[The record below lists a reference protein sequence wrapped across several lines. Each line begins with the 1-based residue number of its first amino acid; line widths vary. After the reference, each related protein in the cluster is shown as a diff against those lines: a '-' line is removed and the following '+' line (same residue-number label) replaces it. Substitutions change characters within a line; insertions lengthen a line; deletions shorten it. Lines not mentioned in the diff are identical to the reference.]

1 MATRR
6 SHNKTRLGCRQCKR
20 RRIKCDVKHPSCANC
35 DKKGETCSFLLL
47 APSSLLL
54 TRSTS
59 PASPQISTTST
70 SPKSPDWTWQPQSI
84 HSPNN
89 LTAFSN
95 EIALATQTPRHTE
108 ADFDTTTLDL
118 SISSNASPPQLFYF
132 PELTIPP
139 YLRLDDVWKDIRENL
154 SPSLQDVLS
163 HYEYTTSLTHASDD
177 PAKAAWQSYV
187 PEMAHQHEFL
197 VNCVLSVASLHLGR
211 LREDQAEKR
220 RMNAIAAS
228 RMNKALTKYRS
239 ALENVTEDNAAALFA
254 SSTLTAV
261 YLFRT
266 SSLDIQNLCASMPP
280 DTIVPPPSVVD
291 KMMMCALR
299 TIWGLRG
306 PLSVLMSGW
315 NFVMSGKMHPVALRE
330 WWPTS
335 CIPATPRAV
344 EEDERLR
351 KIEDLWMQSDRSW
364 APERTY
370 LSQALSILRE
380 TFSLISQLTLP
391 EKYPPMT
398 AVSYSVDDTTVG
410 VLTDRGAIFVWAA
423 RISREFIQLIEK
435 KDRDALVIL
444 AHYAILPGRVRNVW
458 WLEGLGADF
467 VTAIAMALGRDNWA
481 LIAWPA
487 SVVGVDLDNA
497 LGARQDRLEGTPDEM
512 HMAV

>member
-1 MATRR
+1 MTTRR
-6 SHNKTRLGCRQCKR
+6 SHNKTRLGCHQCKR

-35 DKKGETCSFLLL
+35 DKKGETCSFLML
-47 APSSLLL
+47 APSSLLS

-59 PASPQISTTST
+59 PTSSQLSALT
-70 SPKSPDWTWQPQSI
+70 SPPSPNGSSQPHSM

-95 EIALATQTPRHTE
+95 QIALATQTPRQTE
-108 ADFDTTTLDL
+108 ADFEITPLDL
-118 SISSNASPPQLFYF
+118 STGSGASPAQLYF
-132 PELTIPP
+132 SDIIIPP
-139 YLRLDDVWKDIRENL
+139 YLRLNDVWKDIREVL
-154 SPSLQDVLS
+154 PPSLQEVLS
-163 HYEYTTSLTHASDD
+163 HYEYTTSLSRASDD
-177 PAKAAWQSYV
+177 PAKAAWQTCV

-220 RMNAIAAS
+220 KMNAIAAS

-239 ALENVTEDNAAALFA
+239 ALENINQDNAAALFA

-266 SSLDIQNLCASMPP
+266 SQLDIQNLRASVPS
-280 DTIVPPPSVVD
+280 DTVVPPPDVVD

-299 TIWGLRG
+299 SIWGLRG

-315 NFVMSGKMHPVALRE
+315 NFVMSGKMHPVAHRE

-335 CIPATPRAV
+335 FIPATPQAV
-344 EEDERLR
+344 DEDERLR
-351 KIEDLWMQSDRSW
+351 RIEALWTRSDRSW
-364 APERTY
+364 APGHIH

-380 TFSLISQLTLP
+380 TFNLISQLTLP
-391 EKYPPMT
+391 AKYPPMT
-398 AVSYSVDDTTVG
+398 AVPYSVDDTTVG
-410 VLTDRGAIFVWAA
+410 LLTDRGAIFVWAT
-423 RISREFIQLIEK
+423 RISREFIQLVEK

-467 VTAIAMALGRDNWA
+467 VTAIAMALGKENWS

-487 SVVGVDLDNA
+487 SVVGVELENA
-497 LGARQDRLEGTPDEM
+497 FGARQDRLEGTPDEM
-512 HMAV
+512 HMAVI